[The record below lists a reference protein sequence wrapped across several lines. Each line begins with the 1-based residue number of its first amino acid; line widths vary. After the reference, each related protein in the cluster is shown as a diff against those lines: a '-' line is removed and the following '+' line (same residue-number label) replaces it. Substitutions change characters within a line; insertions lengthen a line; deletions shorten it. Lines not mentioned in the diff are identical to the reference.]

1 MAVVAITAFQRGPPS
16 EFQQLSPIHVLLFSA
31 TKDELWDWHHQ
42 VASSHVSQTF
52 VTAWCSLISPTFNS
66 VKVVFF
72 VHCRLVKTTLSSL
85 TVEAKLQFEESE
97 FSIEWTKQDGQ
108 LMTAC
113 MLVEGVKTHKFG
125 MDLKTNEKEWLVQEI
140 SSFLQIPCE
149 QPTSSNQPFLNIVDA
164 YDQRTGSSDAWNGE

>member
-1 MAVVAITAFQRGPPS
+1 M
-16 EFQQLSPIHVLLFSA
+16 HA
-31 TKDELWDWHHQ
+31 T
-42 VASSHVSQTF
+42 SSSFSHVDQNTL
-52 VTAWCSLISPTFNS
+52 CSTLIWFMGAAGQ
-66 VKVVFF
+66 K
-72 VHCRLVKTTLSSL
+72 
-85 TVEAKLQFEESE
+85 
-97 FSIEWTKQDGQ
+97 KQDGQ

-113 MLVEGVKTHKFG
+113 MLVEGVKMHKFG

>member
-1 MAVVAITAFQRGPPS
+1 M
-16 EFQQLSPIHVLLFSA
+16 
-31 TKDELWDWHHQ
+31 
-42 VASSHVSQTF
+42 F
-52 VTAWCSLISPTFNS
+52 VTAQCSLMSPTFNS

-72 VHCRLVKTTLSSL
+72 VHCRLAKTTLSSL
-85 TVEAKLQFEESE
+85 TVAAKLQFEESE
-97 FSIEWTKQDGQ
+97 FSIEWTVGGSFWKHQVVGQLDDISSVGIVVEGKKQDGQ

-125 MDLKTNEKEWLVQEI
+125 MDLKTNEQEWLVQEI

>member
-85 TVEAKLQFEESE
+85 TVAAKLQFEESE
-97 FSIEWTKQDGQ
+97 FSIEWTVGGSFWKHQVVGQ
-108 LMTAC
+108 LDDISSVGIV
-113 MLVEGVKTHKFG
+113 VEGVRSHADCYTC
-125 MDLKTNEKEWLVQEI
+125 
-140 SSFLQIPCE
+140 FLLIAVGVE
-149 QPTSSNQPFLNIVDA
+149 
-164 YDQRTGSSDAWNGE
+164 